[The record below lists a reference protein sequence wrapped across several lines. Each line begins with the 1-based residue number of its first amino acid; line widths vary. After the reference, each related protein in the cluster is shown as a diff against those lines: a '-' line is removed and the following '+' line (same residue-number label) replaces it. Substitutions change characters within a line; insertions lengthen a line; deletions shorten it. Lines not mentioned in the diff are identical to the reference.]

1 MDDQI
6 RHGDRHIRKL
16 YRPHTDTCA
25 QPCANNGRA
34 PHVNV
39 SFICLGEGQN
49 PPPKKKTALSKMEKP
64 FVSTLIRKAAA
75 GKRRRPRHCMYGCC
89 GDGCGVA
96 AAEVA
101 AAAAAARLYCSANL
115 QYKRHKTT
123 DRGEML
129 RSVYTP
135 TLAAPHVGQD
145 RRSQDQNTCM
155 QTAVVWFQ
163 CLACT

>member
-1 MDDQI
+1 MPW
-6 RHGDRHIRKL
+6 R
-16 YRPHTDTCA
+16 
-25 QPCANNGRA
+25 
-34 PHVNV
+34 
-39 SFICLGEGQN
+39 EGQ
-49 PPPKKKTALSKMEKP
+49 KKPTPLSKMEKP
-64 FVSTLIRKAAA
+64 FVSTLICKAAA
-75 GKRRRPRHCMYGCC
+75 GKRRRPRHCIYGCC
-89 GDGCGVA
+89 SDGCGVA

-123 DRGEML
+123 DRGEM
-129 RSVYTP
+129 YTP